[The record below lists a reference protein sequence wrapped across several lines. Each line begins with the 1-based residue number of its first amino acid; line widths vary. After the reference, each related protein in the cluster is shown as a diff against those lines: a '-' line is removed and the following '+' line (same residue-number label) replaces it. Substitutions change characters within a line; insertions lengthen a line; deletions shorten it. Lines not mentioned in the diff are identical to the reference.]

1 MLSIDF
7 GSYKTKLR
15 FFKEENVIVSK
26 PLSLSFQEFPR
37 VENVGKALRIE
48 AVMFLHREAF
58 DELKW
63 LQEVQY
69 PITFR
74 VFDGDE
80 KLTSETGVFPTCRDD
95 VGERSFFKGH
105 FDLTCK
111 PGLYPWNE
119 LESLDLI
126 IW

>member
-58 DELKW
+58 DELK
-63 LQEVQY
+63 
-69 PITFR
+69 
-74 VFDGDE
+74 
-80 KLTSETGVFPTCRDD
+80 
-95 VGERSFFKGH
+95 
-105 FDLTCK
+105 
-111 PGLYPWNE
+111 
-119 LESLDLI
+119 
-126 IW
+126 